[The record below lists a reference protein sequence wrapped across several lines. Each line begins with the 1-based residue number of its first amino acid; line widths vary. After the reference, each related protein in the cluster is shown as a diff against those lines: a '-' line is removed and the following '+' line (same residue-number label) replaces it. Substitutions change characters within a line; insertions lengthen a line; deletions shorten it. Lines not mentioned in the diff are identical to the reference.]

1 MKIKLDENIS
11 RHLKLPFQRAGYDVL
26 TAADEGLLGKSDV
39 EVGAAAN
46 SEGLILFTLDL
57 EFADLRKFPP
67 GTHPGIILFRP
78 RSMGPL
84 ATNRFILNFVKETDI
99 APLSRCTVIVD
110 PTRVRIRRPPYL
122 PILQNGRKFPNER
135 PYPNGRCIFHGRG

>member
-11 RHLKLPFQRAGYDVL
+11 RHLKPHLQQAGYDVF

-39 EVGAAAN
+39 EVGAAAK
-46 SEGLILFTLDL
+46 SEGVILFTFDL

-78 RSMGPL
+78 QSMGPL
-84 ATNRFILNFVKETDI
+84 ATNRFIINFVKETDI
-99 APLSRCTVIVD
+99 TVLSGCIVIVD
-110 PTRVRIRRPPYL
+110 PTRVRVRRPPL
-122 PILQNGRKFPNER
+122 DTDTPEWEEVPE
-135 PYPNGRCIFHGRG
+135 

>member
-11 RHLKLPFQRAGYDVL
+11 RHLKRHLQKDGHSVF
-26 TAADEGLLGKSDV
+26 TAEEQGLLGKSDV
-39 EVGAAAN
+39 EVGIVAN

-67 GTHPGIILFRP
+67 GSHPGIILFRP
-78 RSMGPL
+78 QSMGPL

-99 APLSRCTVIVD
+99 APLAGCTVIVD
-110 PTRVRIRRPPYL
+110 PARIRIRRPPL
-122 PILQNGRKFPNER
+122 SADTSE
-135 PYPNGRCIFHGRG
+135 

>member
-11 RHLKLPFQRAGYDVL
+11 RHLKPHLQQAGHDVF

-39 EVGAAAN
+39 EVGAAAK
-46 SEGLILFTLDL
+46 SEGMILFTLDL

-78 RSMGPL
+78 QSMGPL
-84 ATNRFILNFVKETDI
+84 ATNRFIVNFVKEIDMT
-99 APLSRCTVIVD
+99 AFSGCTVIVD
-110 PTRVRIRRPPYL
+110 PTRVRIRRPPMDTDT
-122 PILQNGRKFPNER
+122 PAWEEIPE
-135 PYPNGRCIFHGRG
+135 

>member
-11 RHLKLPFQRAGYDVL
+11 RRLKHHLQKEGHSVF
-26 TAADEGLLGKSDV
+26 TAEDEDLLGKSDID
-39 EVGAAAN
+39 VGAVAK

-78 RSMGPL
+78 QSMGPL

-99 APLSRCTVIVD
+99 APLSGCTVVVD
-110 PTRVRIRRPPYL
+110 PSRVRIRRPPL
-122 PILQNGRKFPNER
+122 NTDTPEWEEIPE
-135 PYPNGRCIFHGRG
+135 